1 MSTQD
6 YLQAGANSGE
16 HCVVCDKT
24 IDGNSGTSHV
34 YHQGRP
40 FALCCPMCL
49 QMFERARDRF
59 ARGER
64 PQSLL
69 DELMAKITWKT

>member
-1 MSTQD
+1 MTDSSTHD
-6 YLQAGANSGE
+6 E
-16 HCVVCDKT
+16 TCIVCGKST
-24 IDGNSGTSHV
+24 EGTGSFAHL
-34 YHQGRP
+34 YHEGRR

-59 ARGER
+59 ARGDQ

-69 DELMAKITWKT
+69 DKLMNEITWKDSGR